1 MCSYKVRFI
10 EYHSAIYSFFVF
22 SALVRASA
30 LLHITYPHFYCY
42 NINIIVQIVRSL
54 KKATT
59 CCFKKK

>member
-22 SALVRASA
+22 SA
-30 LLHITYPHFYCY
+30 YPHFYYCY